1 MSKEAW
7 PLLPA
12 LNTVAALVLLSG
24 CSTVGPGFTNHPAD
38 CAIGIPWA
46 DCLPG
51 TPGYNNG
58 GGRLYRDGTKRQA
71 DEPGS
76 TLTPAGDDP
85 KYTKL
90 VNLKRLLD
98 NGVLSKEEFEREKAK
113 ILSQP

>member
-1 MSKEAW
+1 MNRTAR
-7 PLLPA
+7 PLFGR
-12 LNTVAALVLLSG
+12 LNTVVDFALLGGYSA
-24 CSTVGPGFTNHPAD
+24 VGPVFVNHPAD

-58 GGRLYRDGTKRQA
+58 GGRLYRDEAKQQSDRPTSVL
-71 DEPGS
+71 P
-76 TLTPAGDDP
+76 PAGDDP

-98 NGVLSKEEFEREKAK
+98 NGVLSKEEFERDKAK
-113 ILSQP
+113 NLSQS